1 MTKARNVVRIG
12 RTLITR
18 NEPTQERKRG
28 LDLDAQDQAVD
39 KRIGTER
46 AELSCVGQGLA
57 WQEQW
62 TETHRPE
69 ALQVSLHRADDF
81 GPLPRE
87 GAERLRLARVQRC

>member
-1 MTKARNVVRIG
+1 MTEARNVVHIG

-18 NEPTQERKRG
+18 NEPIQGRKRG
-28 LDLDAQDQAVD
+28 LDLDAKDQEVD

-46 AELSCVGQGLA
+46 AGLSCVGQGLA

-69 ALQVSLHRADDF
+69 ALQVSLHSADDF
-81 GPLPRE
+81 GPLPR
-87 GAERLRLARVQRC
+87 